1 MRAKRFVIIIEQGTT
16 GYGAYSPDVPG
27 CAVVGDSEQEVR
39 QLLSEAIA
47 FHLGGLRERGE
58 LLPEPHS
65 AADYIEVAAKP

>member
-47 FHLGGLRERGE
+47 FHLEGLRERGE

-65 AADYIEVAAKP
+65 SAGYIEVAA